1 MTKIIVSIQH
11 GLLAEAVTKALQ
23 ESDDFQP
30 IRIPVP
36 RKGGNT
42 VEQCQILGAEM
53 LLAEVSYA
61 PGTTLKTRLEE
72 MEQMRQQLPGCKL
85 VLLCDE
91 NSTPE
96 IAHAVMLAKKDG
108 RIDAFFYASV
118 TTKYLLAALA
128 SL

>member
-72 MEQMRQQLPGCKL
+72 MEQMRQQL
-85 VLLCDE
+85 LCDE

-128 SL
+128 AV